1 MKKASGIISAIIVD
15 PATGGM
21 WTLKAKNGQDIDSLK
36 VILLENATDEQM
48 TEATKI
54 N

>member
-1 MKKASGIISAIIVD
+1 MKKASGIISVIIVD

-21 WTLKAKNGQDIDSLK
+21 WTLKAIDSLK

>member
-1 MKKASGIISAIIVD
+1 MKKASGIISIIIVD

-48 TEATKI
+48 TKATKI